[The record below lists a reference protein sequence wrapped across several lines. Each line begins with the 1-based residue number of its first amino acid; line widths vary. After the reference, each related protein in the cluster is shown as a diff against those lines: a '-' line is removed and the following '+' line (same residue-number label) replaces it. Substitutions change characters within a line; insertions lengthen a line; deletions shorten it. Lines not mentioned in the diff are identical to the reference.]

1 MATPQVLIV
10 EDEQSASRLIAA
22 LCGEV
27 GLSAQITRS
36 GKEAIALVQQA
47 QAGGNPFAC
56 LVVDLVLAES
66 DGFSFCQWARGQY
79 PALPAIVISG
89 IYKQLPPEFQA
100 KAGPDLFLPK
110 PFETAALREGL
121 RRLCQLQPAPPSE
134 GTIDGPGGKPI
145 ALLLVELLRQKASGI
160 LTLTSEG
167 SIRRLHF
174 QGGLVRFAQGN
185 VKSET
190 AGAAQIA
197 AGLIKQASFDR
208 AVALAKQQKI
218 ALHEAL
224 ATARVLTPDQLKVA
238 LKQQTLDVA
247 LGGLALV
254 AGTHLFEPQTVELLN
269 ALPDARISP
278 VLLVVDWAR
287 KAGDP
292 AAARAWLEPRAAE
305 RMSRSPELERELFAL
320 KASWPGEAVTPVA
333 SANRSVGEVLARL
346 KDPELPL
353 LYALCVSGLVL
364 LARAGG
370 QAAAPHPG
378 APKGAAEED
387 KGKVFSAKEHEAR
400 RMLFSEQGRLK
411 EGGHYE
417 VLGVDPKAT
426 AEELKAAYFRAARKF
441 HSDAFSGL
449 ELGSARRICEELFQR
464 VNEANQVLNSAKDR
478 AEYDVFLDRKSKGL
492 PTDVAAILK
501 AESVFQKGELLFK
514 AGKLEDAE
522 GLFREAVALNSSEAE
537 FHAYLGLTMLRRGRR
552 PPEAQVH
559 VDAALALDP
568 KLPSAL
574 VFLASIKSEQGDD
587 TAARN
592 LLRKVLEQDP
602 QNPLA
607 RAEQQRMK
615 AKNEPVKKP
624 GFFSGLF
631 KK

>member
-10 EDEQSASRLIAA
+10 EDEQSASRLISA

-36 GKEAIALVQQA
+36 GKEAMALVQQA
-47 QAGGNPFAC
+47 QAGGNPFVC

-66 DGFSFCQWARGQY
+66 DGFAFCQWARGAF

-89 IYKQLPPEFQA
+89 IYKVLPPEFQQRA
-100 KAGPDLFLPK
+100 RPDLFLPK
-110 PFETAALREGL
+110 PFEPAALREGL
-121 RRLCQLQPAPPSE
+121 RRLCHLQPAPPSE
-134 GTIDGPGGKPI
+134 GQIDGPAGKPI
-145 ALLLVELLRQKASGI
+145 ALLLVELLRQKASGV

-167 SIRRLHF
+167 TVRRLHF
-174 QGGLVRFAQGN
+174 QSGLVRFAQGN
-185 VKSET
+185 VKDET

-197 AGLIKQASFDR
+197 SGLIKQASFDR
-208 AVALAKQQKI
+208 AVALAKQLKI

-247 LGGLALV
+247 LGGLALTS
-254 AGTHLFEPQTVELLN
+254 GTHLFESQAVELLT

-278 VLLVVDWAR
+278 VALVVDWAK
-287 KAGDP
+287 KAGAP
-292 AAARAWLEPRAAE
+292 PAARAWLEPRSAE
-305 RMSRSPELERELFAL
+305 RMTRSPELERELFAL
-320 KASWPGEAVTPVA
+320 KASWQGEAVTPLA
-333 SANRSVGEVLARL
+333 SANRTVGEVLARM

-353 LYALCVSGLVL
+353 LYALCVSGLVTL
-364 LARAGG
+364 SRAGG
-370 QAAAPHPG
+370 QAAPHPG
-378 APKGAAEED
+378 APKGAGEED

-411 EGGHYE
+411 DASHYE
-417 VLGVDPKAT
+417 VLGVGEKANT
-426 AEELKAAYFRAARKF
+426 EELRTAYFKAARKF
-441 HSDAFSGL
+441 HSDALSGL
-449 ELGSARRICEELFQR
+449 ELGSARKVGEELFQR

-478 AEYDVFLDRKSKGL
+478 ADYDVFLDRKAKGL
-492 PTDVAAILK
+492 PTDIGAILK
-501 AESVFQKGELLFK
+501 AESVFQKGELLLK

-522 GLFREAVALNSSEAE
+522 GLFREAIALNHAEAE
-537 FHAYLGLTMLRRGRR
+537 FHAYLGVTLLRRGRK
-552 PPEAQVH
+552 PPEAQSH
-559 VDAALALDP
+559 VDKALELDP
-568 KLPSAL
+568 KLPSGL

-587 TAARN
+587 AAARN

-602 QNPLA
+602 QNALA
-607 RAEQQRMK
+607 RAEQQRIR
-615 AKNEPVKKP
+615 AKNDPVKKP